1 MNDIFNTEWYKRFNH
16 GSMNEFLAL
25 SQRFKRFGLTYE
37 DVYDAIKSACDF
49 FRIPMPRMI
58 QDLTNVHNGQT
69 MFVCGC
75 IQNQLMVFNKKYIIL
90 FTIFHRQ
97 LS

>member
-49 FRIPMPRMI
+49 FRIPMPLGSELPRRVVSPM
-58 QDLTNVHNGQT
+58 LTFGKVA
-69 MFVCGC
+69 
-75 IQNQLMVFNKKYIIL
+75 K
-90 FTIFHRQ
+90 
-97 LS
+97 